1 MAKQKASDKDR
12 EEREMA
18 LKSLPPNIRNSLT
31 DEEKDLFLH
40 GEEWPESL
48 FEKLSEFIV
57 KSEAVSRGGHDDNP

>member
-1 MAKQKASDKDR
+1 MAKKQTTRNDI

-18 LKSLPPNIRNSLT
+18 YKSLPPSIRNSLT
-31 DEEKDLFLH
+31 DEEKELFLH

-57 KSEAVSRGGHDDNP
+57 KRDDA

>member
-1 MAKQKASDKDR
+1 MAKNKKISAKDQ

-18 LKSLPPNIRNSLT
+18 YKSLPPSIRNSLT
-31 DEEKDLFLH
+31 DEEKDLFLN

-57 KSEAVSRGGHDDNP
+57 KSEDLP